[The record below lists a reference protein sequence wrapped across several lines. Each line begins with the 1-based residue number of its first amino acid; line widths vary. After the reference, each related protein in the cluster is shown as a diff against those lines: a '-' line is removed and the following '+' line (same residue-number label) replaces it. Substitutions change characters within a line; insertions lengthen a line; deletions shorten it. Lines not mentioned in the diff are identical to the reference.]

1 MATTDQPPAPDSF
14 THVIDLTSTT
24 DSKISAVSVYSSRAE
39 ITRIFHAQLK
49 TGQNRVNISGLPNV
63 LYDDSVR
70 LEGRGPATIHD
81 VSTTTSPQPGKQST
95 SPEMDDLVSREE
107 RTLKELE
114 RCKTLHEAV
123 GKYLATLHVEHV
135 DVEDLDKIVDG
146 YKATCGKLD
155 NDILDLEKRLKA
167 IDEDIQKETEKETE
181 KQSDKSWYLQ
191 KKVSLSLFAERES
204 EVELILTYAV
214 SAAYW
219 SALYEL
225 RVDMEA
231 KETPITLVYKAAIT
245 QNTAE
250 EWKDVPI
257 RLETATPTFGI
268 ELPSLSP
275 WTLSIFHPPPP
286 APPQRAV
293 VQARRESRT
302 RMRYR
307 CVPSN
312 LLSMIWGTLSFR
324 LGQRDVHSEELG
336 CLLSI
341 ILQRPLFRYMR

>member
-1 MATTDQPPAPDSF
+1 MASADQPPTPDSF

-49 TGQNRVNISGLPNV
+49 TGQNRINISGLPNV

-70 LEGRGPATIHD
+70 VEGRGPAMIHD
-81 VSTTTSPQPGKQST
+81 VSTTTSPQPGKWST
-95 SPEMDDLVSREE
+95 SPEMDNLESRKE

-114 RCKTLHEAV
+114 RCNALHEAV
-123 GKYLATLHVEHV
+123 GKYLATLHVEHI
-135 DVEDLDKIVDG
+135 DVEELDKIVHG
-146 YKATCGKLD
+146 YKATCGNLD
-155 NDILDLEKRLKA
+155 NDILDLEKQLKA
-167 IDEDIQKETEKETE
+167 IEEDIQKETEKETE
-181 KQSDKSWYLQ
+181 KQSDISSLLL
-191 KKVSLSLFAERES
+191 KKVSLSLFAEKES
-204 EVELILTYAV
+204 EVEIILTYAV
-214 SAAYW
+214 SEANW

-250 EWKDVPI
+250 EWKDVPL

-275 WTLSIFHPPPP
+275 WTLSVYRPPLPVP
-286 APPQRAV
+286 L
-293 VQARRESRT
+293 ARKNDRV
-302 RMRYR
+302 YNFN
-307 CVPSN
+307 PK
-312 LLSMIWGTLSFR
+312 
-324 LGQRDVHSEELG
+324 
-336 CLLSI
+336 
-341 ILQRPLFRYMR
+341 